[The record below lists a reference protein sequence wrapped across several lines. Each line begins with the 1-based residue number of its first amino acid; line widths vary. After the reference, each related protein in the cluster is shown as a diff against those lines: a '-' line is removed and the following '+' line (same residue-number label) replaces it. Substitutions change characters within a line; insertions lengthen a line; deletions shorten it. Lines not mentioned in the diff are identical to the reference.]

1 MEKKDPWSE
10 QAQNK
15 TQRVVVT
22 DIDIPFG
29 SMVTF
34 LVKGAIA
41 VIPAAIILAILGA
54 FLTFVFP
61 AIFGFG
67 S

>member
-1 MEKKDPWSE
+1 MEE
-10 QAQNK
+10 NK

-29 SMVTF
+29 SMVNF

-41 VIPAAIILAILGA
+41 VIPAIIILAILGA
-54 FLTFVFP
+54 FLTFVF
-61 AIFGFG
+61 AVIFGIG
-67 S
+67 NQ